1 MSALLAALRISRRDM
16 WRAKARSALIVVMIG
31 LPVLA
36 VTAALTHFATRDLTF
51 EEQVPMRLGAADARV
66 ADTRESV
73 PIRQDVTGDN
83 WEPRSDKP
91 LEPRSRERIQALLG
105 QGARVIPV
113 RSTSDEYSAGG
124 RYTRITVVE
133 LDLRDPMTKGMFPL
147 LQGRYPQSADEVV
160 VTASRKVSVGAT
172 IRYTRRG
179 VPKHVVGRVVDQQ
192 TEYGGSLIGPPG
204 SLFPTPSG
212 DSHTWDTWLADLPSP
227 PTWTETLRLNQ
238 AGLAVTSPAVL
249 ADPPSVGDGPGQA
262 LDLHM
267 RSAWTVS
274 GMVAAVSG
282 IALAVIE
289 VVLLAGPA
297 FAVGIRRRRRELA
310 LLSAQGASARHLKL
324 VVLADGLTLGLVA
337 AVLGSV
343 LGIGVARVAAAVIGI
358 WPDGELGPFD
368 VPVGQIALVAA
379 LGLVSGVVAA
389 VVPAVQAART
399 DAVTVLAGRRPTAR
413 DRAGR
418 PLAGLVLLV
427 AGTATMLY
435 GTVSIEAPIYL
446 GGALGLLGLVMV
458 TPWLVRRIGGLA
470 GGLPLPL
477 RLAARDASRNRG
489 RTAPA
494 VVAVLAAAAVFGTV
508 AVGVTSSAATAARGP
523 WPYYPQGT
531 TMVWGDEVPKETW
544 DRIRSLLTE
553 AFPGT
558 TPIETYQALDG
569 EGRALDF
576 GMERRLCK
584 NCFLRSGPLRAL
596 PVGGPDLLRLLL
608 GRTDRAAEAA
618 LAEGKAVIFDPGA
631 VGNGE
636 VRLNVTAFGAGGDED
651 PTVTMPAVGI
661 TVQGPAPVLGVAPV
675 AAVTGAGYVPGPS
688 GFVIRQDGAR
698 LDPERARRLRESVRA
713 LAPDAGVEDTENV
726 ESDRFDFTLWV
737 MGALASLVV
746 LGGTLAAA
754 GLAAADARPDL
765 DTLSA
770 VGARP
775 RTRRTVAAGQAV
787 FVAGL
792 GVPLGLLIG
801 LLPGFA
807 MASQSALQRGAHPET
822 GFNGVA
828 YPAPGMVFSVPWLT
842 LVAVGV
848 GLPLLAGLIALV
860 FARTRVTMTRR
871 LG

>member
-16 WRAKARSALIVVMIG
+16 WRARARSALIVVMIG

-36 VTAALTHFATRDLTF
+36 VTAVLTHFATRDLTF

-66 ADTRESV
+66 ADTGEGRQ
-73 PIRQDVTGDN
+73 IRQDVTGDS
-83 WEPRSDKP
+83 WEPRSDKR

-105 QGARVIPV
+105 QGARVVPV
-113 RSTSDEYSAGG
+113 RSSSDEYSAGG
-124 RYTRITVVE
+124 RYTGITVIE

-147 LQGRYPQSADEVV
+147 VQGRYPENADEVV
-160 VTASRKVSVGAT
+160 VTASRKVPVGTT

-179 VPKHVVGRVVDQQ
+179 VPKHVVGRVVDQR

-204 SLFPTPSG
+204 SLFPVPSG

-262 LDLHM
+262 LDNHM

-343 LGIGVARVAAAVIGI
+343 LGVGVARVAAAVIGI
-358 WPDGELGPFD
+358 WPDGELGPFE

-435 GTVSIEAPIYL
+435 GVVSTEAPIYL

-508 AVGVTSSAATAARGP
+508 AVGVTSSAATVARASWTP
-523 WPYYPQGT
+523 YPQGT

-544 DRIRSLLTE
+544 DRIRPLVTE

-558 TPIETYQALDG
+558 TPIETYRALDD

-576 GMERRLCK
+576 GMERRVCK
-584 NCFLRSGPLRAL
+584 GCFLRSGPLGAL
-596 PVGGPDLLRLLL
+596 PVGGPDLLRFLL

-631 VGNGE
+631 VGNGK
-636 VRLNVTAFGAGGDED
+636 VRLNVTAFGRGDED
-651 PTVTMPAVGI
+651 ATVTMPAVGV
-661 TVQGPAPVLGVAPV
+661 TVRGPAPVLGVAPV
-675 AAVTGAGYVPGPS
+675 AAVTGAGYVPGLS
-688 GFVIRQDGAR
+688 GFVVGPDGGS
-698 LDPERARRLRESVRA
+698 LDPERERRLSVSMYTITH
-713 LAPDAGVEDTENV
+713 DAGITGTSNV
-726 ESDRFDFTLWV
+726 ESGRFDLTLWV

-807 MASQSALQRGAHPET
+807 MAGQSALQRGAHPEA

-828 YPAPGMVFSVPWLT
+828 YPVPGLVFSVPWLT

-848 GLPLLAGLIALV
+848 GLPLLAGLIALA
-860 FARTRVTMTRR
+860 FARTGVTTTRR

>member
-51 EEQVPMRLGAADARV
+51 EEQVLMRLGAADARV
-66 ADTRESV
+66 TDTRESM
-73 PIRQDVTGDN
+73 PIRQDVTGDS
-83 WEPRSDKP
+83 WEPHSDRP

-113 RSTSDEYSAGG
+113 RSSYDEYSTGG
-124 RYTRITVVE
+124 RYAGIVVVE

-147 LQGRYPQSADEVV
+147 VQGRYPQSADEVV
-160 VTASRKVSVGAT
+160 VTASRKISVGAT
-172 IRYTRRG
+172 LRYTRRG
-179 VPKHVVGRVVDQQ
+179 VQKHVVGRVVEQR

-204 SLFPTPSG
+204 SLFPAPSG
-212 DSHTWDTWLADLPSP
+212 DSVTTDTWLADLPSP

-238 AGLAVTSPAVL
+238 AGIAVTSPAVL
-249 ADPPSVGDGPGQA
+249 ADPPPVGDGQGQA
-262 LDLHM
+262 LDNHWREIRTL
-267 RSAWTVS
+267 S
-274 GMVAAVSG
+274 GIVAAVSG

-358 WPDGELGPFD
+358 WPDGELGPFE

-389 VVPAVQAART
+389 VVPAVQAGRT
-399 DAVTVLAGRRPTAR
+399 DAATVLAGRRPTAR

-427 AGTATMLY
+427 AGTATMIY
-435 GTVSIEAPIYL
+435 GTVSTEAPIYL
-446 GGALGLLGLVMV
+446 GGTLGLLGLVMV

-508 AVGVTSSAATAARGP
+508 AVGVTSSAATAARGS
-523 WPYYPQGT
+523 WTHYPQGT

-544 DRIRSLLTE
+544 DRIRPLVTE

-558 TPIETYQALDG
+558 TPIETYRALDG

-576 GMERRLCK
+576 DMNDRLCEG
-584 NCFLRSGPLRAL
+584 CSIRSGPLGAL

-631 VGNGE
+631 VENGE
-636 VRLNVTAFGAGGDED
+636 VRLNVTGFGRGGED
-651 PTVTMPAVGI
+651 PTVTMPAVGV
-661 TVQGPAPVLGVAPV
+661 TVQGPASVLGVAPV
-675 AAVTGAGYVPGPS
+675 AAMTGAGYVSGLSGLVVGP
-688 GFVIRQDGAR
+688 DGGS

-726 ESDRFDFTLWV
+726 ESDRFDLTLWI

-807 MASQSALQRGAHPET
+807 MASQTALQRDAHPET

-828 YPAPGMVFSVPWLT
+828 YPALGLVFSVPWLT